1 MNRFILFS
9 LLITLLWLAPAA
21 HAGSRLHAF
30 LVPDRTAAIL
40 LIGALFYC
48 GFKWRAR

>member
-1 MNRFILFS
+1 MIR
-9 LLITLLWLAPAA
+9 TLLLLFFSAAFFPAVYAAP
-21 HAGSRLHAF
+21 RLHAF

-48 GFKWRAR
+48 GFKWRTR